1 MKKGLIEF
9 AVLLIISQGEVYV
22 SEILNKLTEAKLLTV
37 EGTLYPL
44 LNRLRIAK
52 LLQYRWEESLNGPP
66 RKYYFLTAEGSTVLK
81 ELRTEWQELVS
92 SINFLSVNNEKKH
105 SN

>member
-9 AVLLIISQGEVYV
+9 AVLLIITQGEVYV
-22 SEILNKLTEAKLLTV
+22 SEILNRLTEAKLITV

-44 LNRLRIAK
+44 LNRLRVAN

-66 RKYYFLTAEGSTVLK
+66 RKYYFLTETGVQTLNQLK
-81 ELRTEWQELVS
+81 LEWQELVD
-92 SINFLSVNNEKKH
+92 SINLLSK
-105 SN
+105 